1 MGFANDAAG
10 ALKAHSGACVPAR
23 NKSYSA
29 FGFGLRMVSRGLMTY
44 LALGVVAP
52 IAVLVANVIWN
63 FGGVV
68 VIVGCF
74 VWIGFAIVLVQPS
87 ED

>member
-1 MGFANDAAG
+1 MAG
-10 ALKAHSGACVPAR
+10 ALKARSCAWVRGR
-23 NKSYSA
+23 NKPYSA

-44 LALGVVAP
+44 LAFGVVAP
-52 IAVLVANVIWN
+52 IGVLAANVIWN

-68 VIVGCF
+68 VTVGCF
-74 VWIGFAIVLVQPS
+74 VWIGFAIALVQPP